1 MRIANGR
8 YSKCYEED
16 AVRAADGKKEAGPA
30 AGLVRGDEVD
40 GDPSGVRTHDLSLR
54 RRTL

>member
-16 AVRAADGKKEAGPA
+16 AVCAADGKKEAGPA